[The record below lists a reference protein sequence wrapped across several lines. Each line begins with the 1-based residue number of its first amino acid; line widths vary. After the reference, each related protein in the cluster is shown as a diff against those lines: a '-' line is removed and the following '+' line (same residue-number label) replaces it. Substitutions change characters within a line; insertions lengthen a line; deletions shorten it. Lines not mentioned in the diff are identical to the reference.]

1 MNLYLLL
8 TTYLICAYD
17 DQKKKKNKK
26 EENGVSIHKIF
37 PDFLVWRNLQN
48 IEDLVEVR

>member
-17 DQKKKKNKK
+17 DQKKKKKE